1 MGDVWMEFW
10 SVVRFVYD
18 VLMIL
23 VDRNMNMMNRLVLK
37 MIAGSYN
44 NHLMP
49 HAASNRALHKR

>member
-1 MGDVWMEFW
+1 MEFW

-49 HAASNRALHKR
+49 YAASNRALHKR